1 VLISESE
8 EPSEWGDGQ
17 TDGMKSFWENNVP
30 ETNQDMDVDMDA
42 ERAEAGSDADNSGEE
57 AMADLKHVKPVT

>member
-1 VLISESE
+1 
-8 EPSEWGDGQ
+8 
-17 TDGMKSFWENNVP
+17 MKSFWENNVP